1 VQRRAS
7 GKSCV
12 TRSIASRVQG
22 DAPSSP
28 GSGGITQGSSPG
40 CAATG
45 EVPSVVAARVGS
57 LAAASLPAAISG
69 AGLGASGSGALG
81 TLSLAAALGA
91 GRSGFGA
98 EDVTGTLGW
107 QASARLNQQ
116 ARDRLQGI
124 DGP

>member
-28 GSGGITQGSSPG
+28 GSGGVTQGSSPG
-40 CAATG
+40 GAAIG
-45 EVPSVVAARVGS
+45 EVPSAVAAAVGS
-57 LAAASLPAAISG
+57 LAAASLPTATPG
-69 AGLGASGSGALG
+69 AGLGASGSGPLG

-91 GRSGFGA
+91 GASGFGA
-98 EDVTGTLGW
+98 EDVTGTLAW

-116 ARDRLQGI
+116 ARDRLQCI
-124 DGP
+124 AGP